1 MRFKAFHAVLV
12 GLLCAVS
19 VFAREPVL
27 VTDLL
32 LVREVTDVTIAR
44 DGAFAPVYTVRSIAA
59 RPGETDLS
67 SRVWLSRSSLDGRSA

>member
-1 MRFKAFHAVLV
+1 MRFKAFHAVLI

-32 LVREVTDVTIAR
+32 QVREVTDVTISH
-44 DGAFAPVYTVRSIAA
+44 DGDFAVYTVRSIAA

-67 SRVWLSRSSLDGRSA
+67 SDTAIAIISG